1 MIVETNLTPTILRE
15 SLLSFWDAAL
25 TVEPHRGGYLFTMPA
40 SFPEGWQIVLEI
52 SQKTPKGFRLSD
64 RGRTLAWLTGQ
75 GQNVDTDC
83 MKKHIQRLSEEC
95 QMQMDGG
102 EFFRWLE
109 PPFDAAE
116 VHVFTEGL
124 ISVSQLHVLHD
135 HRVTEENVAATT
147 VQRVLSDS
155 GMKSDRNHRLSITKD
170 RKVSVDFYAEAKR
183 AVAIEL
189 IKSKHDLSGKM
200 ERWAFRW
207 DELRKNHRSLM
218 PVMLYDR
225 NTMLVDSYSRHIGE
239 EKCELFCG
247 YDETDRIHE
256 VLEKAR

>member
-1 MIVETNLTPTILRE
+1 M
-15 SLLSFWDAAL
+15 
-25 TVEPHRGGYLFTMPA
+25 TVEPALTITTLRDTLQTFWEGAVSIEPHREALAFTMPA
-40 SFPEGWQIVLEI
+40 SYPDGWQIVLEI

-64 RGRTLAWLTGQ
+64 RGRTIAWLTGR
-75 GQNVDTDC
+75 GQNVHTEAMRRHLERLCKECRMDLDC
-83 MKKHIQRLSEEC
+83 
-95 QMQMDGG
+95 G

-109 PPFDAAE
+109 APLDGTDIQ
-116 VHVFTEGL
+116 VFTEGL
-124 ISVSQLHVLHD
+124 VAASHLHVLHE
-135 HRVTEENVAATT
+135 HRVAEENVAEAT
-147 VQRVLSDS
+147 VQRVLMDS
-155 GMKSDRNHRLSITKD
+155 GMQSDRNHKLSITKD

-200 ERWAFRW
+200 ERWGFRW
-207 DELRKNHRSLM
+207 DELRKSHQSLM

-247 YDETDRIHE
+247 YDETDRIHD